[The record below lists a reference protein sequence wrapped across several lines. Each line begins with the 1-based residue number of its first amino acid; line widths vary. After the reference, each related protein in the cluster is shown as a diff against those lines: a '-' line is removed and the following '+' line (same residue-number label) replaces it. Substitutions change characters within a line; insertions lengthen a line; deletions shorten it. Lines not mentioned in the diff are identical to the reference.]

1 MFQVYRG
8 GDVVNSLGLENKDCM
23 SCQDCRAGY
32 RFCLVHFIRSLTA
45 VMLSWTHQMHQSP
58 RFQLTFVAL
67 ETMVDE
73 VGLCT
78 LLHWTMLRIL
88 RPRIKY
94 MGVATQ

>member
-1 MFQVYRG
+1 MKIVCLSEAAMLDIFES
-8 GDVVNSLGLENKDCM
+8 DVVPLSMRCSTKSG
-23 SCQDCRAGY
+23 G
-32 RFCLVHFIRSLTA
+32 VHFIRSLTA